1 MKQNISVVKRSGCVE
16 PYDQSKIQRQI
27 EYACSGIS
35 NVSESMIELN
45 MHVELYDGITTE
57 HLDQLILNSAAN
69 LTIATDGHVNYEFVA
84 GRLQNSILRKRV
96 YGQFDPPPL
105 LDIVTT
111 NVLAGLYTPDLLTW
125 YTADE
130 WNLMDSLLDH
140 NKDEQLSLSA
150 IAQFESKY
158 LISNRS
164 NGQIYETP
172 QVRYMVASAVIMH
185 AEQSN
190 RMTFVADMYRTLS
203 NGEMSTATPIAAGL
217 GTNTKQFSSCVKIS
231 VDDTLDSIFAAGEM
245 MGKYAS
251 KRAGIGF
258 EAGRIRRTGAPIR
271 NGEIAHT
278 GLVPFIK
285 KWFGDLRATSQGG
298 IRSASATFF
307 FPVWHYDFNDLVV
320 MKNNKGTSENRER
333 RLDYAFNTNKYLWRR
348 FKNNEPITLF
358 CPHSAVGL
366 YDAYYSDQAKFIELY
381 ERYEND
387 PTIDKQVVSAD
398 SVFGTLIRER
408 SETNRI
414 YIGFV
419 DNWANGPIDV
429 TKHPIV
435 QSNLCLTGNTRIVTD
450 QGLLTLQELYDSQID
465 FNVSSDVRSYDEILC
480 VPTKTRTTLDN
491 FGTNTEKSSK
501 VFLTNESADVY
512 KLLLNNGSYIE
523 ATADH
528 KIMTSVGMR
537 SLNSLV
543 IGDYVYVQSD
553 EGVFSAC
560 YDLPLGEFS
569 KEQHVSNGLSS
580 MNLPIQWSED
590 LAFLVGWLIADGF
603 IVDDEQKV
611 AVWCVGNNDTG
622 IETKII
628 SILNHMFPNNKLGVQ
643 IFDGSKQIKLTSK
656 HGVEFFKMLG
666 VTNVKAH
673 YKKIPKSIWNAPK
686 NIQVAYL
693 NAQFG
698 ADGTVDISKKC
709 QAVTVSYSSTS
720 KILCEETK
728 LLLSNLGINSTVY
741 NVNNKNTNLLPDS
754 NRNLKEYPVQPSYC
768 IKIGKS
774 NRNKFINKV
783 GFAVERK
790 NQKVLDVIN
799 NPGSRNSTYQDKFMS
814 KVKSIEY
821 IGKCPVYDIT
831 VENSHSFI
839 ANGIVVH
846 NCMEIAGPTVPFQ
859 RLEDTKGEIF
869 LCTLASTNWGKF
881 KKPTDMKKSVQ
892 LSVRML
898 NNILDYQDFLSV
910 QSNNSNENF
919 RPLGI
924 GVTNLAYWHAKRGL
938 KYGTPE
944 SLALVK
950 TWMEHQYFYALS
962 ASVDLAKERGPC
974 KEWKDTCYAQGKF
987 VWELRSEGVNSLT
1000 DFTPDKSLDWE
1011 SLRARMQVHGVRNA
1025 LLGAIAPVESSS
1037 VMIGSTNG
1045 IAIPKALITTKE
1057 SKGVSKSQVVPE
1069 YEKLKGKY
1077 QLMFDTDVVDY
1088 LKVAAVMQVYICQ
1101 SISTDTFYDPA
1112 KYPGG
1117 KVDATEVARNI
1128 MLAQHWGIKTL
1139 YYNITNKTGS
1149 KKQLELEADPLN
1161 EVEGTICE
1169 SCIL

>member
-1 MKQNISVVKRSGCVE
+1 MTQNISVVKRSGTIE
-16 PYDQSKIQRQI
+16 LYDQAKIQRQI
-27 EYACSGIS
+27 QYACSGIT

-57 HLDQLILNSAAN
+57 HIDQLILNSAAN

-96 YGQFDPPPL
+96 YGRFDPPPL
-105 LDIVTT
+105 LQIVTS
-111 NVLAGLYTPDLLTW
+111 NVLAGLYTPDLLVW
-125 YTADE
+125 YNASE

-140 NKDEQLSLSA
+140 NKDELLSLSA

-164 NGQIYETP
+164 TGQIYETP
-172 QVRYMVASAVIMH
+172 QVRYMIASAVIMH
-185 AEQSN
+185 AETIN
-190 RMTFVADMYRTLS
+190 RMSFVADMYRTLS
-203 NGEMSTATPIAAGL
+203 NGEVSTATPIAAGL

-231 VDDTLDSIFAAGEM
+231 VDDTLDSIFASGEM

-258 EAGRIRRTGAPIR
+258 EAGRIRRSGAPIR

-307 FPVWHYDFNDLVV
+307 FPVWHYDYEDLVV
-320 MKNNKGTSENRER
+320 LKNNKGTTENRER

-348 FKNNEPITLF
+348 FKNNQPITLF
-358 CPHSAVGL
+358 CPHSAIGL
-366 YDAYYSDQAKFIELY
+366 YDAYYSDQDKFVELY

-387 PTIDKQVVSAD
+387 PTIDKKVVSAD

-414 YIGFV
+414 YLGFV

-429 TKHPIV
+429 KQHPIV
-435 QSNLCLTGNTRIVTD
+435 QSNLCL
-450 QGLLTLQELYDSQID
+450 
-465 FNVSSDVRSYDEILC
+465 EIIG
-480 VPTKTRTTLDN
+480 PTK
-491 FGTNTEKSSK
+491 
-501 VFLTNESADVY
+501 A
-512 KLLLNNGSYIE
+512 
-523 ATADH
+523 
-528 KIMTSVGMR
+528 
-537 SLNSLV
+537 
-543 IGDYVYVQSD
+543 
-553 EGVFSAC
+553 
-560 YDLPLGEFS
+560 
-569 KEQHVSNGLSS
+569 
-580 MNLPIQWSED
+580 
-590 LAFLVGWLIADGF
+590 
-603 IVDDEQKV
+603 
-611 AVWCVGNNDTG
+611 
-622 IETKII
+622 
-628 SILNHMFPNNKLGVQ
+628 
-643 IFDGSKQIKLTSK
+643 
-656 HGVEFFKMLG
+656 
-666 VTNVKAH
+666 
-673 YKKIPKSIWNAPK
+673 
-686 NIQVAYL
+686 
-693 NAQFG
+693 
-698 ADGTVDISKKC
+698 
-709 QAVTVSYSSTS
+709 
-720 KILCEETK
+720 
-728 LLLSNLGINSTVY
+728 
-741 NVNNKNTNLLPDS
+741 
-754 NRNLKEYPVQPSYC
+754 
-768 IKIGKS
+768 
-774 NRNKFINKV
+774 
-783 GFAVERK
+783 
-790 NQKVLDVIN
+790 
-799 NPGSRNSTYQDKFMS
+799 
-814 KVKSIEY
+814 
-821 IGKCPVYDIT
+821 
-831 VENSHSFI
+831 
-839 ANGIVVH
+839 
-846 NCMEIAGPTVPFQ
+846 FQ
-859 RLEDTKGEIF
+859 RIEDDKGEIF

-898 NNILDYQDFLSV
+898 NNILDYQDFLSI
-910 QSNNSNENF
+910 QSHNSNENF

-950 TWMEHQYFYALS
+950 TWMEHQYFFALS
-962 ASVDLAKERGPC
+962 ASVDLAKDRGPC
-974 KEWKDTCYAQGKF
+974 NEWKSTCYAQGKF
-987 VWELRSEGVNSLT
+987 VWELRADGVNSLT
-1000 DFTPDKSLDWE
+1000 DFTPDSSLDWE
-1011 SLRARMQVHGVRNA
+1011 SLRARMQVYGVRNA

-1045 IAIPKALITTKE
+1045 IAIPKSLITTKE
-1057 SKGVSKSQVVPE
+1057 SKGTSKSQVVPE
-1069 YEKLKGKY
+1069 YERLKGKY
-1077 QLMFDTDVVDY
+1077 QLMFDIDVIDY

-1149 KKQLELEADPLN
+1149 KKQLEEIEKPVIDEEP
-1161 EVEGTICE
+1161 CD